1 MKITDRLLSVLGV
14 DRERRTPPPRYRAIA
29 DGLLVTSTRTETVL
43 EIDTETTDLLSPE
56 DVLDHIESV
65 ARTAGAALQGAQC
78 QLRVLWGRITGDSY
92 AEEMLDAGPYTT
104 GDWQRWVTDRAESI
118 DALAMPSRYV
128 LLHITQ
134 SGDRDEATQAVT
146 DAATDAFGLT
156 TYGLSERELA
166 YRLGEAQRMA
176 RRLST
181 DRFSARLAPA
191 ELIAWEV
198 GRESKREVPGTP
210 DRSGVIAGAPLAA
223 LTAGRVVPMSD
234 HLRFYAAD
242 GTVAAYSAVLPI
254 LEFPEELPLPGA
266 EWLRAL
272 SSVKVLEEVD
282 EDANGEPI
290 FDEVDAGVEASVRF
304 TIMPTREARHEVS
317 EARKSAKEQR
327 LSAAKSVAA
336 EPAEDILDAEATMS
350 GIESELK
357 RSQGVR
363 LVTMHPRFI
372 VSGASRDELNAKL
385 DSLRTFYDE
394 MGITVGDGADDQ
406 KDLWLETLPGDHVR
420 VNDLRHVTDAELL
433 FGSLFW
439 GGSAVGP
446 DEGPVQHWLTGS
458 TPGFTRF
465 DVTRSSRERDATT
478 VALFGLSGRGKS
490 LAGLL
495 MMLEQAFMGGWG
507 LVLDFKGDMTG
518 VVNVAAEYGLPHSRT
533 VIDEAASG
541 ALDLFGAL
549 ADRDSAKEAV
559 ARLLQLLAP
568 PNYADIAEDAT
579 LAATTAVAE
588 ALDEPST
595 WAAIQWLLNQD
606 NHNDERWAR
615 LGKSLTNLANT
626 TLGRPVAGP
635 RESSLGLPTDPGLW
649 LVQMPGLTLPGMEK
663 SQRDWDQT
671 ERLSMA
677 LMRSVIT
684 TAVAITGAQSMRS
697 MPKTIMI
704 PEVHNLLKI
713 TDGASFLDTTAR
725 IGSANRTHLIL
736 DSQDVV
742 GVASHEG
749 LVEQLNTVYCF
760 HLQSKTQQHAAAE
773 VLNLPETPATY
784 SAIGGLARSSKKG
797 VIRKGHC
804 IMRDSNHDAAQV
816 QWQVP
821 TPRVLELLDT
831 TAPENRTGVTTPDT
845 DAPTADT
852 PESDEEE
859 AA

>member
-29 DGLLVTSTRTETVL
+29 DGLLVTSTHTETVL
-43 EIDTETTDLLSPE
+43 EIDTATTDMLSME
-56 DVLDHIESV
+56 DVLEHIESV
-65 ARTAGAALQGAQC
+65 ALTAGSALQGAQC
-78 QLRVLWGRITGDSY
+78 QLRILWGRITGDSY
-92 AEEMLDAGPYTT
+92 AEEMMQNGPYTT
-104 GDWQRWVTDRAESI
+104 GDWQRWVADRAEDI
-118 DALAMPSRYV
+118 DRLAMPSRYV
-128 LLHITQ
+128 LLHISQ
-134 SGDRDEATQAVT
+134 ANPRDEATQAVT

-166 YRLGEAQRMA
+166 YRLGQAQRVA
-176 RRLST
+176 TRLNT
-181 DRFSARLAPA
+181 ARFSVKLAPA

-198 GRESKREVPGTP
+198 GREGKREVPGAP
-210 DRSGVIAGAPLAA
+210 DRAGVIAGAPLAA
-223 LTAGRVVPMSD
+223 LSAGRVVPMTD
-234 HLRFYAAD
+234 HLKFYAAD
-242 GTVAAYSAVLPI
+242 GSVAAYGAVLPV

-266 EWLRAL
+266 EWLREL
-272 SSVKVLEEVD
+272 SNVKILEEIGED
-282 EDANGEPI
+282 ENGEPI

-304 TIMPTREARHEVS
+304 TIMPTREARNQVS
-317 EARKSAKEQR
+317 EGRKSAKEQR
-327 LSAAKSVAA
+327 LSAAKSAA
-336 EPAEDILDAEATMS
+336 GEPAEDILEAEAMFS
-350 GIESELK
+350 GIEAALK
-357 RSQGVR
+357 KSQGVR

-372 VSGASRDELNAKL
+372 VSAATRDELNAKI
-385 DSLRTFYDE
+385 DSVTTFYSE
-394 MGITVGDGADDQ
+394 MGIMLGDGADDQ

-420 VNDLRHVTDAELL
+420 VKDLRHVADAELL

-446 DEGPVQHWLTGS
+446 DEGPIQHWLTGS

-490 LAGLL
+490 VAGLQ
-495 MMLEQAFMGGWG
+495 MMLEQTFMGGWG
-507 LVLDFKGDMTG
+507 AVLDFKGDMTG
-518 VVNVAAEYGLPHSRT
+518 VVNVAKEYQLPHSRT

-541 ALDLFGAL
+541 ALDLFGSL
-549 ADRDSAKEAV
+549 TDRDSAKEAA

-579 LAATTAVAE
+579 LAATTAVAD
-588 ALDEPST
+588 AMDEPST
-595 WAAIQWLLNQD
+595 WAAIQWLLQED
-606 NHNDERWAR
+606 NHHDERWAR

-635 RESSLGLPTDPGLW
+635 REASLGLPTDPGLW

-663 SQRDWDQT
+663 AQRDWDQT

-684 TAVAITGAQSMRS
+684 TVVAITGAQSMRP

-713 TDGASFLDTTAR
+713 ADGASFLDTTAR

-760 HLQSKTQQHAAAE
+760 HLQSKRQQHAGAE

-784 SAIGGLARSSKKG
+784 AAIGNLARGAKKG
-797 VIRKGHC
+797 VVRKGHC
-804 IMRDSNHDAAQV
+804 IMRDSTGQAAQV
-816 QWQVP
+816 QWQLP
-821 TPRVLELLDT
+821 SPHILDLLDT
-831 TAPENRTGVTTPDT
+831 TAPENRSGVTTP

-852 PESDEEE
+852 PDPDEE
-859 AA
+859 AAA

>member
-1 MKITDRLLSVLGV
+1 MKVTDRLLSVLGV

-29 DGLLVTSTRTETVL
+29 DGLLVTSTHTETVL
-43 EIDTETTDLLSPE
+43 EIDTATTDLLSPE

-92 AEEMLDAGPYTT
+92 AEEMLEDGSYTT

-134 SGDRDEATQAVT
+134 RAGRDEGVQAVT
-146 DAATDAFGLT
+146 DAASDAFGLT

-181 DRFSARLAPA
+181 DRFAARLAPA

-223 LTAGRVVPMSD
+223 LSAGRVVPFSD

-242 GTVAAYSAVLPI
+242 GAVAAHSAVLPV

-272 SSVKVLEEVD
+272 SSVKIMEEIG
-282 EDANGEPI
+282 EDPDGDPFFE
-290 FDEVDAGVEASVRF
+290 EVDAGVEASVRF

-317 EARKSAKEQR
+317 EGRKSAKEQR
-327 LSAAKSVAA
+327 LSAAKSAA
-336 EPAEDILDAEATMS
+336 QEPGEDILEAEATFS
-350 GIESELK
+350 GIESALK

-372 VSGASRDELNAKL
+372 VSGATRDELNAKI
-385 DSLRTFYDE
+385 DSLKTFYDE

-420 VNDLRHVTDAELL
+420 VNDLRHVADAELL

-507 LVLDFKGDMTG
+507 AILDFKGDMTG
-518 VVNVAAEYGLPHSRT
+518 AVRVAEEYGLPHSRT
-533 VIDEAASG
+533 VIDENASG
-541 ALDLFGAL
+541 SLDLFGAL
-549 ADRDSAKEAV
+549 ADRDNAKEAV

-588 ALDEPST
+588 THNEPST
-595 WAAIQWLLNQD
+595 WASIQWLLEET
-606 NHNDERWAR
+606 NHRDERWSG
-615 LGKSLTNLANT
+615 LGRSLTNLAST

-635 RESSLGLPTDPGLW
+635 RDSSLGLPTDPGLW
-649 LVQMPGLTLPGMEK
+649 LVQMPGLTLPGMKK

-684 TAVAITGAQSMRS
+684 TVVQITGAEAMRS

-713 TDGASFLDTTAR
+713 ADGSDFLDTTAR

-760 HLQSKTQQHAAAE
+760 HLRSPTQQRAAAE
-773 VLNLPETPATY
+773 VLDLPETKDTY
-784 SAIGGLARSSKKG
+784 KAIGGLARSATKH

-804 IMRDSNHDAAQV
+804 IMRDSTGQSAQV

-821 TPRVLELLDT
+821 SPHVLDLLDT
-831 TAPENRTGVTTPDT
+831 TAPENRPGVTTPDPDEPAE
-845 DAPTADT
+845 DAPATD
-852 PESDEEE
+852 EE
-859 AA
+859 AAA

>member
-1 MKITDRLLSVLGV
+1 MKAADRLLSFLGV

-29 DGLLVTSTRTETVL
+29 DGLLVTSTHTETVL
-43 EIDTETTDLLSPE
+43 EIDTATTDMLSAE
-56 DVLDHIESV
+56 DVLEHIESV

-78 QLRVLWGRITGDSY
+78 HLRVLWGRITGDSY
-92 AEEMLDAGPYTT
+92 IDEMMEDGPYHV
-104 GDWQRWVTDRAESI
+104 GDWQRWVTDRADSI

-134 SGDRDEATQAVT
+134 AARRDEAVQAVKDT
-146 DAATDAFGLT
+146 ATDAFGLT
-156 TYGLSERELA
+156 TYGLTDRELA

-176 RRLST
+176 RRLAT
-181 DRFSARLAPA
+181 DKFAARLAPA

-198 GRESKREVPGTP
+198 GRESKREVAGSP

-223 LTAGRVVPMSD
+223 LTTGRVVPMTD
-234 HLRFYAAD
+234 HLRFYGAD
-242 GTVAAYSAVLPI
+242 GTITAYGKVLPI
-254 LEFPEELPLPGA
+254 LEFPEELPVPGA
-266 EWLRAL
+266 EWLRAV
-272 SSVKVLEEVD
+272 SSVKILEEVD
-282 EDANGEPI
+282 EADDGEPI

-304 TIMPTREARHEVS
+304 TIMPTRAARHDVS

-327 LSAAKSVAA
+327 ISASKSAAGD
-336 EPAEDILDAEATMS
+336 PGEDILDAEASMS
-350 GIESELK
+350 GLESSLK

-363 LVTMHPRFI
+363 LVRMHPRFV
-372 VSGASRDELNAKL
+372 VSAASPEELNAKV
-385 DSLRTFYDE
+385 DSLLTFYDE

-406 KDLWLETLPGDHVR
+406 KDLWLESLPGDHVR
-420 VNDLRHVTDAELL
+420 INDLVHITDAELL

-446 DEGPVQHWLTGS
+446 DEGPIQHWLTGS

-495 MMLEQAFMGGWG
+495 MMLDQTFMGSWG
-507 LVLDFKGDMTG
+507 AILDFKGDMTG
-518 VVNVAAEYGLPHSRT
+518 VVNVCEEYGLPHSRT
-533 VIDEAASG
+533 VIDENASG

-559 ARLLQLLAP
+559 ARQLQLLAP
-568 PNYADIAEDAT
+568 PNYGDIAEDAT
-579 LAATTAVAE
+579 LAATTAVADTME
-588 ALDEPST
+588 TPST
-595 WAAIQWLLNQD
+595 WAAIQWLLDQD
-606 NHNDERWAR
+606 NHHDERWMR
-615 LGKSLTNLANT
+615 LGRALSNLAGT

-635 RESSLGLPTDPGLW
+635 RDSALGLPTDPGLW

-663 SQRDWDQT
+663 GQRDWDQT

-684 TAVAITGAQSMRS
+684 TTVAITGAQAMRS

-704 PEVHNLLKI
+704 PEVHNLLRVS
-713 TDGASFLDTTAR
+713 DGASFLDTTAR

-749 LVEQLNTVYCF
+749 LVEQLNTVYVF
-760 HLQSKTQQHAAAE
+760 HLQSRAQQHAAAE
-773 VLNLPETPATY
+773 VLQLPETAATY
-784 SAIGGLARSSKKG
+784 GAIGALARSSRKG

-804 IMRDSNHDAAQV
+804 IMRDNTGQAAQV
-816 QWQVP
+816 QWQPP
-821 TPRVLELLDT
+821 TAHVLDLLDT
-831 TAPENRTGVTTPDT
+831 TAPQNRTGQTPDPDEPAQDTPDT
-845 DAPTADT
+845 T
-852 PESDEEE
+852 EE